1 MKNAINTQSKI
12 WKAQSGLPEHILD
25 RHNKLNQDLR
35 NADKDEDIFK
45 REKPPKSS
53 IMAES
58 FKKVLEEK
66 GLSK

>member
-1 MKNAINTQSKI
+1 MKNAINTQSEV
-12 WKAQSGLPEHILD
+12 WKAQSGIPEHILD
-25 RHNKLNQDLR
+25 RHNKLNEDLR
-35 NADKDEDIFK
+35 TSGCEDVFK
-45 REKPPKSS
+45 REKPPKN